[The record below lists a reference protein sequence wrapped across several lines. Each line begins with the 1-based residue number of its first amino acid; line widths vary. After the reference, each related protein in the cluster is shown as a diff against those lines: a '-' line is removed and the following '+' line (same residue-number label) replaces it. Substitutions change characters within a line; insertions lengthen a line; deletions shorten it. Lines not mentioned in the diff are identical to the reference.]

1 VAFSGAPGEIVI
13 DTRARKLYFAID
25 DKAAYAYPISVGRDG
40 FKWSGTETI
49 SRVATWPDWHPPHE
63 MRKRDPSLPVRM
75 TGGVRNPLGAV
86 ALYLGDTLY
95 RIHGTNDRK
104 SIGRASSSGCFRML
118 NEHAAHLAQLAG
130 AGTVVRV
137 LPHLPADMPATDHDA
152 AEPEAARSEAA
163 IDPAAVDPQS

>member
-1 VAFSGAPGEIVI
+1 VPGEIVI

-25 DKAAYAYPISVGRDG
+25 DTSAYAYPISVGRDG

-63 MRKRDPSLPVRM
+63 MRKRDPSLPVKM

-118 NEHAAHLAQLAG
+118 NEHATHLAQLVG
-130 AGTVVRV
+130 PGTVVQV
-137 LPHLPADMPATDHDA
+137 LPHLPADMLANNRDVAKQEAT
-152 AEPEAARSEAA
+152 RSEGA
-163 IDPAAVDPQS
+163 INPASDDPQS